1 MRWKGGVA
9 VKRSRVTGT
18 VSGDNAAD
26 GRGIR
31 RDGNSVADNA
41 DRDSERPEYFPQEH
55 IFNQLACSCELSI
68 AD

>member
-1 MRWKGGVA
+1 MERWPSK
-9 VKRSRVTGT
+9 VTST
-18 VSGDNAAD
+18 VSGDNTAD

-55 IFNQLACSCELSI
+55 RDIFNQLACSCEFSI